1 MERRKLIVYLELEPE
16 AEPVAGRIS
25 VDGTSNE
32 FVGWLAL
39 MDVLA
44 ARLAEANSEETPGQA

>member
-1 MERRKLIVYLELEPE
+1 MGRHKVIVYLELEPT
-16 AEPVAGRIS
+16 AEPVAGRVS

-44 ARLAEANSEETPGQA
+44 ARLADARATETHEPG

>member
-1 MERRKLIVYLELEPE
+1 MERRKVIVYLELEP
-16 AEPVAGRIS
+16 AADPVAGRIS

-44 ARLAEANSEETPGQA
+44 ARLAEANTEETREQA